1 MANLKSSWLY
11 ATASVRALLQTALGR
26 SRSDEAA
33 FFLNEMP
40 VAGFFHQSKTA
51 VFDDGYKPVNDGQDF
66 VEGLGRIV
74 LDPDTKPWLR
84 TRTSCGDRKQ
94 TDRQKTV
101 TIADYVCQG
110 PVPAYCRMVQRSAR
124 GLAPMLVLNA
134 LANDRPENRAP
145 DAAGQD
151 KANTGLHL
159 AQLAGPG
166 GLIVLVSAA
175 PRALQDPTLNRQWE
189 TYLGRAATLEGT
201 ITLPGL
207 IRDTKQAGIYRKL
220 LTQVYPSF
228 TTWNQRK
235 HTKVRQRIR
244 STYLPAHKVRV
255 LRAQLRRLRLAH
267 AQHPFGTTEGQT
279 PWTKLWQQ
287 AVWDSSV
294 KEARRY
300 HSVYSAG
307 RDDDASDEGFD
318 VRQTTLTESLGIE
331 TGPIESAPIGS
342 HDRTGQAAQRSRV
355 SLTERATA
363 IAANFEAH
371 LGGYHRDVMIE
382 AVTDGL
388 CPKAEKIKLP
398 EALRET
404 YPADFAEWQKIESL
418 ADFVSWENVVVR
430 AADEALA
437 AASAAPDVLPLAV
450 ISQIEAL
457 GEEHEELLNSIQ
469 RSLRKTTFNHADFK
483 AARDALYRRAHRRLD
498 FCDIALS
505 FWRVTDELVST
516 AMDSGKPTTVRS
528 RLFFGTGKAE
538 AADEAEPTPT
548 ALMAKLIE
556 DAPAT
561 PPAIR
566 IGHMDEFGAEPC
578 RSLLGPI
585 IERQRK
591 LHVLRRSPGEIP
603 NLGLVPKA
611 PWSACNPSAVEITQ
625 RLQPKFHGAAEDYLM
640 FDRALQIYNPA
651 LGRES
656 SLRRALLE
664 RPTLIAQGTEF
675 VQEQLGKF
683 GYKCV
688 IPIPVINLLGARREL
703 SRRNQ
708 LPTRPILPFEAPAYY
723 DYGPMTAQA
732 TLWRPDGT
740 PVWIAGR
747 SYIVKPGW
755 LRQNRV
761 VDENDLLESTPTGM
775 IASTEQVILNAGIT
789 FYDIA
794 SEVGVVRVRE
804 DETREDLEM
813 ARSVRTYP
821 DQAQQAITVAENTE
835 ALLEAGV
842 RPAGSPNRTD
852 GRGTVTPTTI
862 SVAAETLQTLT
873 PEDAEVIAV
882 LTQQLHMQERHVA
895 RTNRTPAGRAAATT
909 EPAESVAPV
918 WQPTLEDF
926 IEVFPAPTPPDVSSI
941 AQEQLQSTMT
951 ALLRRFGP
959 RYAANTEGNSPV
971 PFGPSPEV
979 ERQAFALWL
988 AERGHAA
995 AEAASRS

>member
-1 MANLKSSWLY
+1 MANLKPSWLY
-11 ATASVRALLQTALGR
+11 ATASIRELLRTALGR
-26 SRSDEAA
+26 NNAEEAA
-33 FFLNEMP
+33 FFVNATP
-40 VAGFFHQSKTA
+40 VAGFFHQGKTA
-51 VFDDGYKPVNDGQDF
+51 DYDESYKSVNDGKDF
-66 VEGLGRIV
+66 VEDMGRIV
-74 LDPDTKPWLR
+74 LDPATTPWLR
-84 TRTSCGDRKQ
+84 TRTSSDARKP
-94 TDRQKTV
+94 TAKNKSVTV
-101 TIADYVCQG
+101 ADYVCQG
-110 PVPAYCRMVQRSAR
+110 AVPAYCRMTQRSAR
-124 GLAPMLVLNA
+124 GLAPLLVLNA
-134 LANDRPENRAP
+134 LADDRPQTRAP
-145 DAAGQD
+145 DGDSQD
-151 KANTGLHL
+151 GDNAGLHL

-189 TYLGRAATLEGT
+189 TYLRRAATLEGT
-201 ITLPGL
+201 VTMPGL
-207 IRDTKQAGIYRKL
+207 IRDSKQAGIYRKL
-220 LTQVYPSF
+220 LTQVYPTF

-255 LRAQLRRLRLAH
+255 LRAQLRRLRFAQ
-267 AQHPFGTTEGQT
+267 AQHPFGTTDGQT
-279 PWTKLWQQ
+279 SWAKLWEK
-287 AVWDSSV
+287 AVWDASV
-294 KEARRY
+294 KEAPRF
-300 HSVYSAG
+300 
-307 RDDDASDEGFD
+307 ASISNPYAAREATDIHQTSLDEGFD
-318 VRQTTLTESLGIE
+318 TEA
-331 TGPIESAPIGS
+331 APIGS
-342 HDRTGQAAQRSRV
+342 HDRTGQAAQQSRA
-355 SLTERATA
+355 SLTERAKA
-363 IAANFEAH
+363 IAATFEAY
-371 LGGYHRDVMIE
+371 LSSNRRDEMVE
-382 AVTDGL
+382 RVKDGL
-388 CPKAEKIKLP
+388 CPKAEKIQLP

-404 YPADFAEWQKIESL
+404 YRADFAEWQKIESR
-418 ADFVSWENVVVR
+418 DEFVTWQSAVVH

-437 AASAAPDVLPLAV
+437 AAAAAPDALPLAF

-457 GEEHEELLNSIQ
+457 GAEHEELLGLIQ
-469 RSLRKTTFNHADFK
+469 RSLRKTTFNYADFK

-505 FWRVTDELVST
+505 FWRVTDQLASPGT
-516 AMDSGKPTTVRS
+516 DALGKPTTLRS
-528 RLFFGTGKAE
+528 PLFVATGKAE
-538 AADEAEPTPT
+538 AADDGETKPTTTP
-548 ALMAKLIE
+548 AAPIPQLVE

-561 PPAIR
+561 PPSIR
-566 IGHMDEFGAEPC
+566 IGHPDELRSEPC
-578 RSLLGPI
+578 ASLLEPI
-585 IERQRK
+585 IDCQRE
-591 LHVLRRSPGEIP
+591 LYQQRRYPGEIP

-611 PWSACNPSAVEITQ
+611 PWSACNPPAVEITQ

-664 RPTLIAQGTEF
+664 RPTLIAQGAEF

-683 GYKCV
+683 GYKCM

-708 LPTRPILPFEAPAYY
+708 MPTRPILPFEAPAYY

-732 TLWRPDGT
+732 TLWRPGGT

-755 LRQNRV
+755 LRQSRV

-789 FYDIA
+789 FYDVA
-794 SEVGVVRVRE
+794 SEVGVIRVRE

-821 DQAQQAITVAENTE
+821 DQAQQAITVAENAE

-842 RPAGSPNRTD
+842 RPAATPTTATTVS
-852 GRGTVTPTTI
+852 VTPTTATTV
-862 SVAAETLQTLT
+862 SVAAETLQALT

-882 LTQQLHMQERHVA
+882 LTQQLHMQERQAA
-895 RTNRTPAGRAAATT
+895 RNTRTDAARAAATP
-909 EPAESVAPV
+909 EPEPDEPVAPV

-941 AQEQLQSTMT
+941 AQEQLQETMT

-959 RYAANTEGNSPV
+959 RYTASTGGNSPV
-971 PFGPSPEV
+971 PFGPSAEV
-979 ERQAFALWL
+979 EQRAFALWQ
-988 AERGHAA
+988 ADRDHPTAA
-995 AEAASRS
+995 AAARP